1 MRTVILCSLLA
12 ILAFSIQ
19 LLFCVKANKKVV
31 KCIPTYIIIA
41 IYVAALIMGQ
51 ADVLDGSGG
60 VAVWSKSAFLISMAN
75 TVALAA
81 DIIAWVVYK
90 KKQQKKISPLF

>member
-12 ILAFSIQ
+12 ILVFCIQ
-19 LLFCVKANKKVV
+19 LLFCIKANKKVV
-31 KCIPTYIIIA
+31 KGIPTYIIIA
-41 IYVAALIMGQ
+41 IYVVALIIGQ
-51 ADVLDGSGG
+51 VDVLDGSGG
-60 VAVWSKSAFLISMAN
+60 VAEWSKSAFLISIAN

-90 KKQQKKISPLF
+90 KMQQKKK

>member
-12 ILAFSIQ
+12 ILVFCIQ
-19 LLFCVKANKKVV
+19 LLFCVKANKKAV
-31 KCIPTYIIIA
+31 KCIPTYIIIV

-51 ADVLDGSGG
+51 VDVLDGSGG
-60 VAVWSKSAFLISMAN
+60 VAVWSKFAFLISIAN

-90 KKQQKKISPLF
+90 KIQQNKK

>member
-12 ILAFSIQ
+12 ILVFCIQ
-19 LLFCVKANKKVV
+19 LLFCVKASKKVV

-41 IYVAALIMGQ
+41 IYVVALIMGQ
-51 ADVLDGSGG
+51 VDVLDGSG

-81 DIIAWVVYK
+81 DIIAWIVYK
-90 KKQQKKISPLF
+90 KIQQNKK